1 MAVQADDM
9 LRLDRRAISRRQK
22 EKRGGQPGSPPS
34 CECFFLHA
42 FQGIF
47 AMFQDPSKYIC
58 HICQLFGD
66 EVKMADDLHW
76 DGVSIGWEDADD
88 DGGGDCLSPWLRV
101 AVHWEHNQT
110 IDLWSTIHS
119 YSDPLHVKP
128 TLVNRWHT
136 DQRMRMLHSF
146 PWILSDLESIPRF
159 TWSKG
164 RKLIQRQVSVKFW
177 NKSWCSNKICAESPK
192 KIIPIQTFIYMPST
206 NLKKF

>member
-1 MAVQADDM
+1 MQTKAYPLPPPQGREEARGSPLSVKALPRWLGGQADDM

-76 DGVSIGWEDADD
+76 DGVSIG
-88 DGGGDCLSPWLRV
+88 
-101 AVHWEHNQT
+101 
-110 IDLWSTIHS
+110 
-119 YSDPLHVKP
+119 
-128 TLVNRWHT
+128 
-136 DQRMRMLHSF
+136 
-146 PWILSDLESIPRF
+146 
-159 TWSKG
+159 
-164 RKLIQRQVSVKFW
+164 
-177 NKSWCSNKICAESPK
+177 
-192 KIIPIQTFIYMPST
+192 
-206 NLKKF
+206 